1 MNKEKE
7 KITEIQEDFQVK
19 FEIYK
24 LEQKINEWTGKL
36 EWFWAIFHSIEDLQ
50 NLIYNL
56 SSICLN
62 ISEFIGF

>member
-24 LEQKINEWTGKL
+24 LEQKINESTGKL
-36 EWFWAIFHSIEDLQ
+36 EMIFEVDV
-50 NLIYNL
+50 L
-56 SSICLN
+56 SE
-62 ISEFIGF
+62 ISKKNGQYFIQQKISKI